1 MPSIRFLALRRIVVF
16 LLQPATAQAMW
27 YTWPISHTNTARW
40 TVWSA
45 FQNSARRF
53 RDGGLPVFALH
64 TFFTYPRYDDIREE
78 GIAARLNC
86 SHNKL
91 RVTVAGRSRE
101 HTSAVR
107 ALPL

>member
-1 MPSIRFLALRRIVVF
+1 MFFDV
-16 LLQPATAQAMW
+16 AQDCSSCCNQQLHRPCGNMAYFSYEHGMKDR
-27 YTWPISHTNTARW
+27 AC
-40 TVWSA
+40 
-45 FQNSARRF
+45 RF
-53 RDGGLPVFALH
+53 RDGVLQVFALH